1 MALAVI
7 GAGLGRTG
15 TMSMKFALQ
24 QLGFDPCHHMMDL
37 FKSEHAEALKAKWMR
52 VVFDPEPPDWDDVF
66 DGYRA
71 TVDWPSCSY
80 YRELAERYPQAKVIL
95 TVRDADRWFDSCQ
108 TTIFGGRQR
117 NEELAKRTDDW
128 GRMVF
133 KLINQD
139 TFGGDT
145 QDRARCIAVYRAH
158 NEAVKRTIPPE
169 RLLVYEVGEGWGPL
183 CAFLGVPVPD
193 APFPRANTTEE
204 FLERRAAEE
213 AAKAEAAKAAE

>member
-1 MALAVI
+1 MALSVI

-52 VVFDPEPPDWDDVF
+52 VVFDSGAPDWDAVF

-71 TVDWPSCSY
+71 TVDWPSCAY
-80 YRELAERYPQAKVIL
+80 YRELADHYPDAKVIL
-95 TVRDADRWFDSCQ
+95 TVRDADRWYESTQ
-108 TTIFGGRQR
+108 ATIFTGRQADT
-117 NEELAKRTDDW
+117 ELAERTDDW

-139 TFGGDT
+139 TFGGNT
-145 QDRARCIAVYRAH
+145 RDRDHCIAVYRAH

-169 RLLVYEVGEGWGPL
+169 RLLVYEVGEGWEPL
-183 CAFLGVPVPD
+183 AAFLGVPVPD
-193 APFPRANTTEE
+193 APFPQANTTEE
-204 FLERRAAEE
+204 FQSRRAAERVAE
-213 AAKAEAAKAAE
+213 NEAAKAAE